1 MDFKFIDANEKYVAS
16 VMLYAK
22 DSGDTY
28 LYIDSGKTTTIGH
41 DDLLNLCEKGLVLV
55 NFSGSVYSPILY
67 KDASSTVT
75 ITIATVSASAF
86 AVKTFTS
93 KEPA

>member
-28 LYIDSGKTTTIGH
+28 LYTDSGKTTTIGH
-41 DDLLNLCEKGLVLV
+41 DDLLNLCEKDLVLV
-55 NFSGSVYSPILY
+55 NFGGSVYSPILY

-75 ITIATVSASAF
+75 ITIATVSTSAF

>member
-1 MDFKFIDANEKYVAS
+1 MDMKFIDANEKYVAS

-28 LYIDSGKTTTIGH
+28 LYTDSAKTVSIGYA
-41 DDLLNLCEKGLVLV
+41 DLLNLCEKGLVLV
-55 NFSGSVYSPILY
+55 NFGGSVYTPVLY
-67 KDASSTVT
+67 KDGSTTVT

-93 KEPA
+93 K